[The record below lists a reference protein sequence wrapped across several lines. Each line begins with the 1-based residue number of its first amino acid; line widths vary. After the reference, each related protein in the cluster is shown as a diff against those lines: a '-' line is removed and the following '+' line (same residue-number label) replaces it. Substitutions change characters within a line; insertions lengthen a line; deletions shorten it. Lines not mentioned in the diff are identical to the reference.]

1 LSPKDY
7 LNIYTMRT
15 MQEIREFAIDLA
27 CRAGDLLRDYRQRGL
42 VDDRIRTKTGH
53 FDIVTEADLASE
65 RLILAALRSS
75 FPGHGIH
82 AEESARG
89 ALPEAEWLWLVDPV
103 DGTTNYAHGLP
114 IFAVNLALAHRGE
127 PMLGVTHDPST
138 GRTYWAE
145 RGGGAWVRAAGED
158 RRIGV
163 SSTSRIERALLSTG
177 FIAGRKEG
185 DNHNRVEF
193 ATLDLKAQSVRRLG
207 SAAMA
212 LAWVA
217 AGLLE
222 SYWEA
227 GLSPW
232 DFAAGWMLVLE
243 AGGRITQ
250 YGGAPMRL
258 DGRSLIASNGQPG
271 IHDVVRETIAA
282 VQAAVR

>member
-1 LSPKDY
+1 
-7 LNIYTMRT
+7 
-15 MQEIREFAIDLA
+15 MQGIREFAIDLA
-27 CRAGDLLRDYRQRGL
+27 HRAGDLLQDYRQRGL
-42 VDDRIRTKTGH
+42 ADDKIRPKAGH

-65 RLILAALRSS
+65 RLILGALRSS

-82 AEESARG
+82 SEESADG
-89 ALPEAEWLWLVDPV
+89 VLPDAEWLWLVDPV

-114 IFAVNLALAHRGE
+114 IFAVNLALAHRGQ
-127 PMLGVTHDPST
+127 PLLGVTHDPSA

-145 RGGGAWVRAAGED
+145 SGGGAWTRVAGED
-158 RRIGV
+158 RRIKV
-163 SSTSRIERALLSTG
+163 SSTLSVERALLSTG
-177 FIAGRKEG
+177 FIAGRREG
-185 DNHNRVEF
+185 DDHNRVEF

-222 SYWEA
+222 GYWES
-227 GLSPW
+227 GLKPW
-232 DFAAGWMLVLE
+232 DYAAGWVLVFE
-243 AGGRITQ
+243 AGGKITQ
-250 YGGAPMRL
+250 YNGAPMRL

-282 VQAAVR
+282 VQAPVR